1 MKRRAYIKTIISL
14 GLVMSL
20 GLTACSPNTG
30 EGQSENYPRR
40 PVNIIVYSSA
50 GGATDL
56 ANRAIADGMKE
67 TMGKDVIASNMPGA
81 LGGTAVNYVWNQA
94 HDGYR
99 LVGISEGALGHSVLG
114 LHDKTAKDWDYFM
127 VGGTPGIL
135 SVNSKSPYQTFS
147 DLQAAVKASPGTM
160 TISTSVPG
168 SVWNVQWLNT
178 KRLGGFDTK
187 FIPYPGSAPSQTAA
201 LSGEVDMVWTGL
213 GEQSEMLKGNRLR
226 PLAVFSD
233 EAIEFNGSTIPP
245 ITNFIPELK
254 TVMPINQFVG
264 FAVPTDTP
272 ENVKAHLTSAF
283 KAGMQSE
290 IVQEFSVAKHSE
302 LINLHGEAAKEMAMQ
317 QEKIFAWTLW
327 DAGIAKTNP
336 ATLGIEN
343 P

>member
-1 MKRRAYIKTIISL
+1 MKRRLFIAGTIAMTTL
-14 GLVMSL
+14 AGLS
-20 GLTACSPNTG
+20 ACSPNSGSGSTA
-30 EGQSENYPRR
+30 EYPAR

-56 ANRAIADGMKE
+56 ANRAIAEGMRPA
-67 TMGKDVIASNMPGA
+67 MGKDVIASNMPGA

-94 HDGYR
+94 HDGHR

-135 SVNSKSPYQTFS
+135 SVNAKSSYKTFEEL
-147 DLQAAVKASPGTM
+147 DTAVKAHPGKM

-213 GEQSEMLKGNRLR
+213 GEQSEMLKGGYLR
-226 PLAVFSD
+226 PLAVFD
-233 EAIEFNGSTIPP
+233 NKGIEFEGHTIPP
-245 ITNFIPELK
+245 ITNFIPELES
-254 TVMPINQFVG
+254 VMPINQFVG
-264 FAVPTDTP
+264 FAIPSDTSN
-272 ENVKAHLTSAF
+272 EVKAKITSAF
-283 KAGMQSE
+283 EVGMKSQN
-290 IVQEFSVAKHSE
+290 VKDFAVAKHSN
-302 LINLHGEAAKEMAMQ
+302 LLGLHGDSAKALALQ
-317 QEKIFAWTLW
+317 QEKTMTWTLW

-336 ATLGIEN
+336 ADLGIEK

>member
-1 MKRRAYIKTIISL
+1 MKRRSYIKTIIGL
-14 GLVMSL
+14 GLGMSF
-20 GLTACSPNTG
+20 GLSACSPTAS
-30 EGQSENYPRR
+30 EGASDDYPRR

-67 TMGKDVIASNMPGA
+67 VMGKDVIASNMPGA

-114 LHDKTAKDWDYFM
+114 LHDKTAKDWEYFM

-135 SVNSKSPYQTFS
+135 SVNSKSPYKTFS
-147 DLQAAVKASPGTM
+147 ELQAAVKDAPGEM

-168 SVWNVQWLNT
+168 SVWNIQWLNT
-178 KRLGGFDTK
+178 KRLGGFETR

-213 GEQSEMLKGNRLR
+213 GEQSEMLKGDRLR
-226 PLAVFSD
+226 PLVVFSD
-233 EAIEFNGSTIPP
+233 KAIEFNGVTIPP

-254 TVMPINQFVG
+254 SVMPINQFVG
-264 FAVPTDTP
+264 FAVPADTS
-272 ENVKAHLTSAF
+272 ENVKAHITSAF

-290 IVQEFSVAKHSE
+290 VVQEFSEAKHSK
-302 LINLHGEAAKEMAMQ
+302 LLNLHGDAAKKMALQ

-327 DAGIAKTNP
+327 EAGIAKTDP
-336 ATLGIEN
+336 ASLGIEK